1 MNGVTKHKTR
11 MNSIKKHLAS
21 YPYAFRGIWLAFRYE
36 NNMVY
41 HVAAAIAVVLLNYL
55 LQVSKTDWIITLV
68 LIGLAWTSE
77 IFNTAIEKL
86 ADRVNPEQD
95 PLIGQV
101 KDLSAG
107 AVLVMC
113 LMAAV
118 CGVIIYWPYV
128 FVTGQ

>member
-1 MNGVTKHKTR
+1 
-11 MNSIKKHLAS
+11 MNSIRKHLAS

-55 LQVSKTDWIITLV
+55 LEVSKTDWIITLI

-86 ADRVNPEQD
+86 ADRVNPEHD

-113 LMAAV
+113 LIAAV
-118 CGVIIYWPYV
+118 CGVIIYWSYV
-128 FVTGQ
+128 FGQ